1 MRKKR
6 AEHANWL
13 MTTRQFCLEVCKA
26 KCRTAQWQ
34 PGHKGGGDRG
44 RAVWQTKASSDPQQ
58 QQHKT
63 HTSSHNEKGIKMRS
77 VPELSW
83 VRRCFRPHTTWR
95 TLVLSTSLSLSPSP
109 SPSPYLFF
117 LCALAVRCHSSA
129 WIINRFFDANRWE
142 NLSYLID
149 RKIAATRLTQHR
161 QHSSNCWERKRDRER
176 EGELEL
182 SSTYVWITLIG
193 QHTYWRRTTWEFA
206 VCIIEKGAEWKGK
219 CACGRSI
226 SNLWFSFG
234 LLSYY
239 KGNCLHFYKLL
250 FIQVCKG

>member
-13 MTTRQFCLEVCKA
+13 MTTRQFRLEVCKA

-161 QHSSNCWERKRDRER
+161 QHSSNCWEKKEGQRERGRARTELDICLNNANWAAHVLKKNNLRVCCVHYRKRSRMKREM
-176 EGELEL
+176 
-182 SSTYVWITLIG
+182 
-193 QHTYWRRTTWEFA
+193 
-206 VCIIEKGAEWKGK
+206 C
-219 CACGRSI
+219 
-226 SNLWFSFG
+226 LWQI
-234 LLSYY
+234 Y
-239 KGNCLHFYKLL
+239 
-250 FIQVCKG
+250 